1 MEKGGTYG
9 SRKYYTVG
17 LGARAEGPE
26 NKKTF
31 WPAQSLLPG
40 GSMTG
45 EICAIFRKPK
55 LLVLVFYGKL

>member
-1 MEKGGTYG
+1 MAAE
-9 SRKYYTVG
+9 SINTVG
-17 LGARAEGPE
+17 LGTRAEGPE

-40 GSMTG
+40 GPMTG

-55 LLVLVFYGKL
+55 LLVLVF